1 MKLNRN
7 KIINKELYYMI
18 KNNKIILMIEILSA
32 PLGRLLISFM
42 FLMSGLNK
50 AGNYSNTS
58 GWMESMGVSSS
69 ILPLVILLEII
80 GALAII
86 VGWKTKIVAFLLA
99 GFCFVSALIFHSDF
113 SNQVEMIM
121 FMKNIAIA
129 GGFLFLVANG
139 AGNYS
144 LDNRK
149 G

>member
-1 MKLNRN
+1 
-7 KIINKELYYMI
+7 MI
-18 KNNKIILMIEILSA
+18 KNNKIFLIIETLSA

-80 GALAII
+80 GAFAII
-86 VGWKTKIVAFLLA
+86 VGWHTKITAFLLA
-99 GFCFVSALIFHSDF
+99 GFSIISALIFHSDF

-121 FMKNIAIA
+121 FMKNFAIA
-129 GGFLFLVANG
+129 GGFLILVANG

-144 LDNRK
+144 LGNRK
-149 G
+149 K

>member
-1 MKLNRN
+1 
-7 KIINKELYYMI
+7 MI
-18 KNNKIILMIEILSA
+18 KNNKILLIIETLSA

-80 GALAII
+80 GAFAII
-86 VGWKTKIVAFLLA
+86 VGWHTKITAFLLA
-99 GFCFVSALIFHSDF
+99 GFSIISALIFHSDF

-121 FMKNIAIA
+121 FMKNFAIA
-129 GGFLFLVANG
+129 GGFLILVANG

-149 G
+149 K

>member
-1 MKLNRN
+1 
-7 KIINKELYYMI
+7 MI
-18 KNNKIILMIEILSA
+18 KNNRIFLTIENLSA
-32 PLGRLLISFM
+32 PLGRLLISLM

-80 GALAII
+80 GAFAII
-86 VGWKTKIVAFLLA
+86 VGWKTKIAAFLLA

-129 GGFLFLVANG
+129 GGFLILVANG

-149 G
+149 K

>member
-1 MKLNRN
+1 
-7 KIINKELYYMI
+7 MI
-18 KNNKIILMIEILSA
+18 KNNKIFLIIETLSA

-80 GALAII
+80 GAFAII
-86 VGWKTKIVAFLLA
+86 VGWHTKITAFLLA
-99 GFCFVSALIFHSDF
+99 GFSIISALIFHSDF

-121 FMKNIAIA
+121 FMKNISIA
-129 GGFLFLVANG
+129 GGFLFLVING
-139 AGNYS
+139 TKDFS
-144 LDNRK
+144 LDK
-149 G
+149 KFK

>member
-1 MKLNRN
+1 
-7 KIINKELYYMI
+7 MI
-18 KNNKIILMIEILSA
+18 KNNKIFLKIELLTA

-80 GALAII
+80 GAFAII
-86 VGWKTKIVAFLLA
+86 VGWHTKITAFLLA
-99 GFCFVSALIFHSDF
+99 GFSIISALIFHSDF

-121 FMKNIAIA
+121 FMKNFAIA
-129 GGFLFLVANG
+129 GGFLILVANG

-149 G
+149 K

>member
-1 MKLNRN
+1 
-7 KIINKELYYMI
+7 MI
-18 KNNKIILMIEILSA
+18 KNNKIFLIIETLSS

-80 GALAII
+80 GAFAII
-86 VGWKTKIVAFLLA
+86 VGWHTKITAFLLA
-99 GFCFVSALIFHSDF
+99 GFSIISALIFHSDF

-129 GGFLFLVANG
+129 GGFLILVANG

-149 G
+149 K

>member
-1 MKLNRN
+1 
-7 KIINKELYYMI
+7 MI

-80 GALAII
+80 GAFAII
-86 VGWKTKIVAFLLA
+86 IGWHTKITAFLLA
-99 GFCFVSALIFHSDF
+99 GFSIISALIFHSDF

>member
-1 MKLNRN
+1 M
-7 KIINKELYYMI
+7 II
-18 KNNKIILMIEILSA
+18 NNKIFLKIELLTA

-99 GFCFVSALIFHSDF
+99 GFCFLSALIFHSDF

-149 G
+149 K

>member
-1 MKLNRN
+1 
-7 KIINKELYYMI
+7 MI
-18 KNNKIILMIEILSA
+18 KNNKIFLKIELLTA

-58 GWMESMGVSSS
+58 GWMESMGVSGS

-80 GALAII
+80 GAFAII
-86 VGWKTKIVAFLLA
+86 IGWHTKITAFLLA
-99 GFCFVSALIFHSDF
+99 GFSIISALIFHSDF

-129 GGFLFLVANG
+129 GGFLILVANG

-149 G
+149 KSFKSI